1 MAKKRKKNQAA
12 FPLGLLAAVLAVIG
26 LATVISYAVNGVKR
40 LTDQTAL
47 KREYEEFLKPVV
59 MFDPDPFDDL
69 TQADVPQL
77 LNSAVW
83 ALLMSTDGTEQYSYS
98 QGETFG
104 IIVPQADIEKY
115 FVKLFGTEIDIASMH
130 ASLDMSKYEITYDAA
145 LKSYILPVTGV
156 ESAYTPHVTEIDKQ
170 GSSVILTVGY
180 IGSRAWAQIEDGVYT
195 APEPDKYMKIT
206 LRERSG
212 GMYVASIQATDGQEV
227 VPVTTRAE
235 ESGTVSQVKE
245 TTTKPQET
253 TELTYTEY
261 TGVTDANGQ
270 PLTLIADQTYAA
282 VNPYAT
288 YNYDDDDE
296 DDNNNYNRN
305 NYDDDDSGSDNSG
318 NDGGYGEEE
327 ETAAVYTE
335 ENN

>member
-1 MAKKRKKNQAA
+1 MAKQRKKNQAA

-26 LATVISYAVNGVKR
+26 LVTVISYAVNGVKR
-40 LTDQTAL
+40 LTDQTAR
-47 KREYEEFLKPVV
+47 KQEYEEFLKPVV

-98 QGETFG
+98 EGETFG

-115 FVKLFGTEIDIASMH
+115 FVTLFGTEIDIASLH

-156 ESAYTPHVTEIDKQ
+156 ESAYTPHVTEIEKK

-180 IGSRAWAQIEDGVYT
+180 IGSKAWAQVADGDY
-195 APEPDKYMKIT
+195 APPEPDKYMKIT
-206 LRERSG
+206 IRERSG

-227 VPVTTRAE
+227 VPVTTRQVVEPGTAGPAE
-235 ESGTVSQVKE
+235 EE
-245 TTTKPQET
+245 TTLPRET

-270 PLTLIADQTYAA
+270 PLTVIADRTYEAE
-282 VNPYAT
+282 NPYAT
-288 YNYDDDDE
+288 RGYDSDE
-296 DDNNNYNRN
+296 SDNNDYDSGN
-305 NYDDDDSGSDNSG
+305 NY
-318 NDGGYGEEE
+318 EEE
-327 ETAAVYTE
+327 ENGGNSGYEEETGAVYDNE
-335 ENN
+335 EA